1 MDTLALLV
9 IAIGLSLDEFAV
21 TIAVSMSFKGLD
33 WKRSLRLVGT
43 FSVFHAVMLL
53 IGFYLGTELL
63 TYIANVDHWIAFGLL
78 AFVGGRMVWDA
89 FQEGETYSKK
99 RDPTKGKELLML
111 GLATSIDA
119 LAIGLS
125 FAALHEPILVPLVVI
140 VAMVFVFG
148 IVGTRIGPLIGKR
161 VGRYA
166 EVIGGIVLI
175 LLGLNVLLEH
185 YAVL

>member
-1 MDTLALLV
+1 MDILALVV

-21 TIAVSMSFKGLD
+21 AIAVSMSFKGLD

-43 FSVFHAVMLL
+43 FTAFHTVMLVV
-53 IGFYLGTELL
+53 GYFLGKELL
-63 TYIANVDHWIAFGLL
+63 MYIENVDHWIAFGLL
-78 AFVGGRMVWDA
+78 AFVGARMVWDA
-89 FQEGETYSKK
+89 FQEGETYSAK

-140 VAMVFVFG
+140 LVMVFAFG
-148 IVGTRIGPLIGKR
+148 IVGTRIGPLIGKKA
-161 VGRYA
+161 GRYA

-175 LLGLNVLLEH
+175 LLGLKVLLEH
-185 YAVL
+185 YMIL